1 MPLGFGALKK
11 LSRKVRPKVVK
22 MTEESAPF
30 TTLDNPE
37 KVSDVWRYWARNMWL
52 RRGRG
57 VAAGT
62 RYFACGVSS
71 DGDEQPTTTFTCNLI
86 PRDRSIEI
94 QEIADL
100 CLAIASALVLHHEEY
115 KCRCDFD
122 VLCRGKTTQQTR
134 RLCYAAKFTAEDVR
148 VRMEKHNQLCR
159 CECFD
164 NMLPQ
169 GLIFRG
175 V

>member
-1 MPLGFGALKK
+1 M
-11 LSRKVRPKVVK
+11 
-22 MTEESAPF
+22 AP
-30 TTLDNPE
+30 
-37 KVSDVWRYWARNMWL
+37 DVWRYFARNLWL
-52 RRGRG
+52 RRGRD

-62 RYFACGVSS
+62 RYFACGVSN

-94 QEIADL
+94 EEIADL

-134 RLCYAAKFTAEDVR
+134 RLCYAAKFTAEEVR

-159 CECFD
+159 CKCFD

-169 GLIFRG
+169 GLIVRR